1 MSTRNYWLY
10 THNENSWQEFHTKGG
25 GQVAGFANSRRKVVE
40 KMQLGDYLLCYQKGS
55 SRWIGVL
62 EVIALPFYVD
72 DEPLKDEDRIWH
84 DVEFRNRVPVKVVV
98 SLAPEKGVPMRRLLG
113 HLSISGPKATSW
125 TGSLRDNPREWKE
138 ADGEVIVNALLERYR
153 EEIEKGVVRD
163 LTALQVEEGDERV
176 IAGFEGGKNLVYTN
190 RYERDKTLRT
200 AAIRIHGTTC
210 KGCGFNFAMIYG
222 PRGEGYIEVRHL
234 RPVSSLGGTVRVDP
248 KEDMTVLCS
257 NCHRMVHRHHNDVLT
272 IEQLQALL
280 RR

>member
-1 MSTRNYWLY
+1 
-10 THNENSWQEFHTKGG
+10 
-25 GQVAGFANSRRKVVE
+25 
-40 KMQLGDYLLCYQKGS
+40 MQLGDNLLCYQKGS

-62 EVIALPFYVD
+62 EVIAPPFYVD

-98 SLAPEKGVPMRRLLG
+98 SLTPEKGIPMRQLLG
-113 HLSISGPKATSW
+113 QLSISGPKATSW
-125 TGSLRDNPREWKE
+125 TGSLRDNPREWRE

-153 EEIEKGVVRD
+153 EEIEKEVVRD
-163 LTALQVEEGDERV
+163 LTALQVEEGDEGV

-222 PRGEGYIEVRHL
+222 PRGEGYIEVHHL

-257 NCHRMVHRHHNDVLT
+257 NCHRMIHRHHDDVLT
-272 IEQLQALL
+272 VEELQALL